1 MQIRK
6 IYKNVNPGLLY
17 DDVKDFATK
26 QGLNVAEEKQETYSI
41 PTNASSSIRRGT
53 IIFKGKGNTG
63 EIAEFLRVHIEGS
76 DTGETKMI
84 LDINA
89 ALFPQ
94 DRVTAFQSDLDFIF
108 SSYEA

>member
-26 QGLNVAEEKQETYSI
+26 QGLCVDEEKQETYSI
-41 PTNASSSIRRGT
+41 PTNSSSSIRRGA
-53 IIFKGKGNTG
+53 IIFKGKASET
-63 EIAEFLRVHIEGS
+63 AAYLRVHIEGS

-84 LDINA
+84 LDINTD
-89 ALFPQ
+89 LFPQ
-94 DRVTAFQSDLDFIF
+94 DKVTAFQSDLDFIF
-108 SSYEA
+108 SSYEI